1 MNRPY
6 NFIDIFAGCGGL
18 SEGFKKHGKYNML
31 AAVEWERPQVLNL
44 INRLETKW
52 GILDA
57 KKRVMRFDIQRTNEL
72 FEGWTDD
79 KEYDSHP
86 GLDKMINSNQL
97 DLIIGGPP
105 CQAYSVAGRIR
116 DANGMRDDYRNYL
129 FESYLK
135 IVNRYRPKLFVFEN
149 VPGMLSAKPGGIL
162 VTDLIKKQ
170 INDIGYE
177 ISEDLRGS
185 AQIDLTDYGIPQKRK
200 RVIIVGIRKDNS
212 LNTQSLLENFYE
224 VILPTFKEELK
235 TVKDAISDLPKLCPL
250 EYDEIINTK
259 KFSHQS
265 NSTVPNHSPRY
276 HNRRDIST
284 FELLAKDIE
293 TGNNKF
299 VSTES
304 LKQLYTK
311 LTGKSSNIHKYHV
324 LRWNKPSNTI
334 PAHLYKDGLRH
345 IHPDPIQARSIT
357 VREAARL
364 QTFDDDYVFISSTG
378 DNYKMIGNAVPPYF
392 STKLATALHYF
403 LENISA
409 AENKNDEVHNHSFT
423 N

>member
-1 MNRPY
+1 MSRPY

-31 AAVEWERPQVLNL
+31 AAVEWEKPQVLNL

-79 KEYDSHP
+79 KEYGSHP

-116 DANGMRDDYRNYL
+116 DVNGMRDDYRNYL

-185 AQIDLTDYGIPQKRK
+185 AQIDLTDYGVPQKRK
-200 RVIIVGIRKDNS
+200 RVIIVGIRKDKH
-212 LNTQSLLENFYE
+212 LDAQSLLKNFYKA
-224 VILPTFKEELK
+224 ILPAFKEETR

-250 EYDEIINTK
+250 DYDKIINTK
-259 KFSHQS
+259 KFSHQF
-265 NSTVPNHSPRY
+265 NSSVPNHSPRF

-293 TGNNKF
+293 TGNNLY

-311 LTGKSSNIHKYHV
+311 LTGRTSNIHKYHV
-324 LRWNKPSNTI
+324 LRWDKPSNTI

-345 IHPDPIQARSIT
+345 IHPDSTQARSIT

-364 QTFDDDYVFISSTG
+364 QTFDDDYIFISSAG
-378 DNYKMIGNAVPPYF
+378 DNYKMIGNAVPPQF
-392 STKLATALHYF
+392 SEKLALSLDILLDSLRNDYIPDTVTAL
-403 LENISA
+403 
-409 AENKNDEVHNHSFT
+409 T